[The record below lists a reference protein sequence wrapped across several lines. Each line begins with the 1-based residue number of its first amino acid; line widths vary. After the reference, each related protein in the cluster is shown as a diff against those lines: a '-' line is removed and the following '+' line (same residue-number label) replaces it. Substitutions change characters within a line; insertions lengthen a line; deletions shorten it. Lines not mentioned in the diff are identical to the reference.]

1 MRDYVL
7 ELAAKQNGMN
17 AKLNTMREY
26 LQAYILRIMHEEGIF
41 SFTAF
46 IGGTAL
52 RFLHNLPRYSQDLDF
67 SLETSKK
74 LTFVSLM
81 KRIKDELSLA
91 GYDISITFND
101 EKTVQSA
108 FIKFRGLMKDAGIS
122 AFAEE
127 NLLVKI
133 EVDTKPPRG
142 AITETRVVNKYF
154 PLSFLTYTKESL
166 FAGKLHAVLSRE
178 YTKGRDFF
186 DIGWYLSRWKDLSPN
201 ITLLNN
207 ALKQTGWKKEYP
219 TENTWRDI
227 VYEAVWKVD
236 WRKVKRDVENFLERP
251 QDLDIFTKEN
261 VINLL
266 GKT

>member
-26 LQAYILRIMHEEGIF
+26 LQAYILRIMHEKGIF
-41 SFTAF
+41 SFAAF

-74 LTFVSLM
+74 LAFASLM
-81 KRIKDELSLA
+81 KRIKGELFLA

-122 AFAEE
+122 AFAEQ
-127 NLLVKI
+127 NLLVEIK
-133 EVDTKPPRG
+133 VDINPPQG
-142 AITETRVVNKYF
+142 AITETRVVNRYF

-201 ITLLNN
+201 ITLLTN
-207 ALKQTGWKKEYP
+207 ALKQAGWKKEYP
-219 TENTWRDI
+219 TKNTWRDI
-227 VYEAVWKVD
+227 VYEVVNKTD
-236 WRKVKRDVENFLERP
+236 WRKVKKDVENFLERP
-251 QDLDIFTKEN
+251 RDLDIFTKEN

-266 GKT
+266 GKA

>member
-52 RFLHNLPRYSQDLDF
+52 RFLHNLPRYSQDLNF

-74 LTFVSLM
+74 LVFASLM

-91 GYDISITFND
+91 GYDISVTFND

-122 AFAEE
+122 AFAEQS
-127 NLLVKI
+127 LVVKI
-133 EVDTKPPRG
+133 EIDTNPPQG

-186 DIGWYLSRWKDLSPN
+186 DIGWYLSRWRDLSPN
-201 ITLLNN
+201 ITLLTN

-219 TENTWRDI
+219 TENTWRNI
-227 VYEAVWKVD
+227 VYEAVRKVD
-236 WRKVKRDVENFLERP
+236 WRKVKKDVENFLERP

-266 GKT
+266 GKK